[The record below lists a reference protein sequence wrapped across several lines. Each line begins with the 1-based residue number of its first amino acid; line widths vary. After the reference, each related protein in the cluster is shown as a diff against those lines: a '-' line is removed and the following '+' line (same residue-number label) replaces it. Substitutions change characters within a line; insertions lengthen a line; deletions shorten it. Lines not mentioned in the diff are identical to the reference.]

1 LYGLTHLLN
10 QQAEKGIPTISGK
23 SKSESKDKEKKH
35 KKHKDKDREKDK
47 EHKKHKHRQKDRS
60 KDKNKDKDKKKDK
73 SGYHDSGGDHL
84 KKHHEK
90 VCLFFLFLMF
100 ISSVSLSCIHH
111 AKPCFLWFAIF
122 MIYFRRGSMME
133 WRSQW
138 MCIRTRKARYI
149 KSFFPFCNNNFLIEK
164 FPSLTWCTNIW
175 QHKSSKLDEI
185 GNGLLR

>member
-1 LYGLTHLLN
+1 LLN

-60 KDKNKDKDKKKDK
+60 KDKNKDKDKKKEK

-90 VCLFFLFLMF
+90 VCLFFLFF
-100 ISSVSLSCIHH
+100 NVH
-111 AKPCFLWFAIF
+111 IF
-122 MIYFRRGSMME
+122 SI
-133 WRSQW
+133 
-138 MCIRTRKARYI
+138 
-149 KSFFPFCNNNFLIEK
+149 
-164 FPSLTWCTNIW
+164 
-175 QHKSSKLDEI
+175 SKLYSSCQTMFLMVCNIYDLFQKRKHDGMEESVDVHKNKKSKVHKI
-185 GNGLLR
+185 FLPFLQQ